1 MPAGSQSIVN
11 ELIRAAASIPKDI
24 TDAELDK
31 HVADLLVKEA
41 KEKESRFR
49 ELGIGV
55 YLDSVRQEW
64 VASASEGGRMT
75 LIHLDDID

>member
-1 MPAGSQSIVN
+1 MPPGGQSIVN

-41 KEKESRFR
+41 KEKESRFK

-55 YLDSVRQEW
+55 YLDSERE
-64 VASASEGGRMT
+64 E
-75 LIHLDDID
+75 